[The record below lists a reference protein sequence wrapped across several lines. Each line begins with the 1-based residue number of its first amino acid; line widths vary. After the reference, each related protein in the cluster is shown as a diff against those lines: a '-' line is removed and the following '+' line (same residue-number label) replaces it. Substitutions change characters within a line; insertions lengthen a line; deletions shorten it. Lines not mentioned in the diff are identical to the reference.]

1 MSAPRNLIAI
11 VGPTAVGKTA
21 LAIGLAQRFEGEIVN
36 ADSRQVY
43 TGMDIGTAK
52 PTAAERSSARH
63 HLIDIRPPD
72 SPISLGEYLPLAS
85 ETIESIAARGKL
97 PILCGG
103 SGQYV
108 WAVLQGWKVPQVP
121 PDPDFRARLERR
133 LAVEGPAPLWQD
145 LRQLDPDR
153 AATVDPENPRR
164 IIRALEI
171 VNSTG
176 SRVAAGKSAEPP
188 YRSLVIGLT
197 ADRAILYERT
207 DIRFDVMMARGLLG
221 EARRLEAAGYVLGS
235 GALSGVGYTELGLH
249 LAGEMTLDEAVNR
262 SKTRTH
268 RLVRRQ
274 YTWFKPGDARIN
286 WFDATHDLPV
296 AEATTL
302 VRRFLNSGS
311 EIQATGVVNLMT
323 ETGSLKE

>member
-21 LAIGLAQRFEGEIVN
+21 LAIALAQRFDGEIVN

-43 TGMDIGTAK
+43 AGMDIGTAK
-52 PTAAERSSARH
+52 PTTAERAGACH
-63 HLIDIRPPD
+63 HLIDIRLPD
-72 SPISLGEYLPLAS
+72 APISLGEYLPLAR

-108 WAVLQGWKVPQVP
+108 WAVLEGWEVPQVP
-121 PDPDFRARLERR
+121 PDPDFRARLEHR
-133 LAVEGPAPLWQD
+133 LAAAGLAPLWQE
-145 LRQLDPDR
+145 LKQLDPDR
-153 AATVDPENPRR
+153 AATVDPDNPRR

-171 VNSTG
+171 ANATG
-176 SRVAAGKSAEPP
+176 SLVAAGKSAEPP

-207 DIRFDVMMARGLLG
+207 DARFDAMMAQGLLE
-221 EARRLEAAGYVLGS
+221 EARCLAAAGYVLGS

-249 LAGEMTLDEAVNR
+249 LAGEMTLDEAVVR

-286 WFDATHDLPV
+286 WLDAAHDLPV

-302 VRRFLNSGS
+302 VRRFL
-311 EIQATGVVNLMT
+311 EPMT
-323 ETGSLKE
+323 PCDTIGA